1 MQILLKHV
9 ADFNHLMMRIISK
22 KYNIKLEEMAQAIAE
37 DPEYN
42 KMLISPTI
50 NTLSYITQK
59 DINSVNPQQRQQP
72 QEKKKITVIRRLKPT
87 Q

>member
-22 KYNIKLEEMAQAIAE
+22 KYNIKLEEMVQAIAE

-59 DINSVNPQQRQQP
+59 DINSVNPPQQP
-72 QEKKKITVIRRLKPT
+72 QKKITVIRRLKPT

>member
-22 KYNIKLEEMAQAIAE
+22 KYNIKLEEMVQAIAE